1 MFIKNN
7 IVVLRRV
14 YFSVIRILMNIIVF
28 FKEVFGFE
36 VNFENVVVWVIR
48 EMRLYGLFF
57 DDIIFNLKIDGR
69 FFYGKCI

>member
-14 YFSVIRILMNIIVF
+14 YFSVIRIFMNIIVF

-57 DDIIFNLKIDGR
+57 DNIIFNLKIDGR

>member
-1 MFIKNN
+1 
-7 IVVLRRV
+7 
-14 YFSVIRILMNIIVF
+14 MNIIVF

-48 EMRLYGLFF
+48 EMCLYGLFF
-57 DDIIFNLKIDGR
+57 DDIIFNLKIDGC